1 MRIRR
6 AAKFGAPIAALALMA
21 SACGGGGEESN
32 NNEETLADI
41 PAIDIN
47 KTDRSELQDG
57 GTFHWGINEFPP
69 QYQVHHT
76 QGNLA
81 NAERIASAVLPQAH
95 YFDKNGEPH
104 VDKDYVLSTEMSE
117 DSTTLTY
124 ELNPDAVWSNG
135 EPITWEDYAAVVQTV
150 GGHRENSDEFNV
162 GDTSGYERI
171 SEVEQGE
178 DKFEVVF
185 TFSKPFAE
193 WPRLFDAVYPKE
205 YMEDPK
211 KFNEGY
217 QKAFPVTA
225 GPFGDVEFDETAQTV
240 TVNRDE
246 DWWGDPAKLDS
257 IVYHTYGND
266 ALPGVMNNG
275 EIDGYYLGYDAA
287 AYDQLKDAD
296 GVRFTK
302 AIDNAYRH
310 MTFNGGKGSLLEE
323 TKVRNALVHAID
335 RAQMASATLSGVNW
349 PTDPTVNRL
358 IRSKQTGFKDNS
370 EGYGEY
376 DPEKA
381 AKMLD
386 EAGWTQESEGAVRTK
401 DGEKLELNWVI
412 PADIQNTA
420 DEAEI
425 AKAQLKEVGVGV
437 NINTVPANSFFPE
450 YIVPGKYDA
459 TTFVYS
465 STNPYAGYFAEN
477 FTGPVGE
484 TESGEPNWGNNLH
497 KFSTDEINAAFA
509 ELSTLTDPEEY
520 AAKANEI
527 DRMLWEQS
535 MAVPLF
541 QRPGLYAVDPKVAN
555 WGANALASIHY
566 EDIGF
571 TQ

>member
-6 AAKFGAPIAALALMA
+6 AAKVGVPLLALALMA
-21 SACGGGGEESN
+21 GACGGGDEGS

-47 KTDRSELQDG
+47 ATDRSELKDG

-69 QYQVHHT
+69 QYQVNHT

-81 NAERIASAVLPQAH
+81 NAVRIASAVMPQAH
-95 YFDKNGEPH
+95 YYDEKGQPH
-104 VDKDYVLSTEMSE
+104 PNKDYVLSSE
-117 DSTTLTY
+117 ASDDGSELTF
-124 ELNPDAVWSNG
+124 ELNPDAEWSDG
-135 EPITWEDYAAVVQTV
+135 KPITWEDYAAQVETI
-150 GGHRENSDEFNV
+150 GGHRDNANEFDV
-162 GDTSGYERI
+162 GDTTGYERI
-171 SEVEQGE
+171 GEVEKGK
-178 DKFEVVF
+178 DKYEVIF
-185 TFSKPFAE
+185 HFDEPFAE

-240 TVNRDE
+240 TVHRNE
-246 DWWGDPAKLDS
+246 DWWGDSAKLDA

-275 EIDGYYLGYDAA
+275 EIDGFYLGYDAA
-287 AYDQLKDAD
+287 AYDQLHDAD
-296 GVRFTK
+296 GVRLTK

-310 MTFNGGKGSLLEE
+310 LTFNGGEGKLLSDKEL
-323 TKVRNALVHAID
+323 RNALVHAID
-335 RAQMASATLSGVNW
+335 RSQMAKATLSGVNW
-349 PTDPTVNRL
+349 TTDPTVNRL
-358 IRSKQTGFKDNS
+358 IRSTQTGFKDNS

-381 AKMLD
+381 AQMLD
-386 EAGWTQESEGAVRTK
+386 DAGWTQSGEGEIRTK
-401 DGEKLELNWVI
+401 DGEKLQLDWVI
-412 PADIQNTA
+412 PSELQNTA

-437 NINTVPANSFFPE
+437 NIETVPSNSFFPE
-450 YIVPGKYDA
+450 YIVPGNYDA
-459 TTFVYS
+459 TTFVYA
-465 STNPYAGYFAEN
+465 STNPYAGYYAEN

-484 TESGEPNWGNNLH
+484 DENGNPSWGNNLH
-497 KFSTDEINAAFA
+497 FFTTDEINAAFE
-509 ELSTLTDPEEY
+509 ELSTLTDPQEY

-527 DRMLWEQS
+527 DRMLWEQG

-541 QRPGLYAVDPKVAN
+541 QRPGIFAVNPKVAN
-555 WGANALASIHY
+555 WGARGLASIRY

-571 TQ
+571 TG